1 MNNIN
6 EELKR
11 IKLLSSYD
19 TSLTLNENYKIN
31 LLSENDD
38 ITFILNEQPRS
49 LFRTLLGD
57 IKGISSQVK
66 DFSLFKGD
74 IAAAEK
80 FLQDASAGRAGAKE
94 LGTFTKDVLKDG
106 SRIKNSKPGLFQGAS
121 ESYAKNLFSNNTDDI
136 AKQFKNATDADKRSL
151 LKNAG
156 YPEASINSIIK
167 DYNIIANSTKEVA
180 KTTDVVRN
188 INGRVANVKDLKGS
202 SAEVKELI
210 KDVPDASAAAKNVDQ
225 VAVDAGRAG
234 LNQSIYY
241 KIGKKI
247 GFYVPAGFSK
257 IKNLTSKMNFR
268 KLVLYGLAGYGTYV
282 ALKELFGDDP
292 NPSVLDPCVVNSNN
306 VELLPT
312 STGDIMGYI
321 KTTGNEEYDSK
332 GGLKFYSN
340 GRVFSGDLSK
350 KGKYSCSTGGQLK
363 LGESTKKKKLNEET
377 VLGNIDINW
386 DIPGGGGEKKKFTW
400 TESPSC
406 DDVSKGVSTIKK
418 GMKGKCVAQIQTQL
432 KTKGFDEVG
441 NPDEKFWNKTK
452 SAVVRLQR
460 NGGLNQTGVVDAGTY
475 RYLFFDN
482 ASTPEIETLTSKKV
496 TNLPNETPEPTLS
509 IPKVDDGTTLP
520 SGAIGPLN
528 QPNYP
533 N

>member
-1 MNNIN
+1 MDNIN

-11 IKLLSSYD
+11 IKLLFSYD
-19 TSLTLNENYKIN
+19 TNLTLNENYKIN

-121 ESYAKNLFSNNTDDI
+121 ESYAKNLFSNTTDDI

-210 KDVPDASAAAKNVDQ
+210 KNVPDVKDAVKNVEQ
-225 VAVDAGRAG
+225 LAVDATQAG
-234 LNQSIYY
+234 LNPSTFQ
-241 KIGKKI
+241 KIGNKI
-247 GFYVPAGFSK
+247 GFYGAAGFNR
-257 IKNLTSKMNFR
+257 IKSLASKMSFK
-268 KLVLYGLAGYGTYV
+268 KLVLYGLAGYGAFTV
-282 ALKELFGDDP
+282 LNNLFGDDP
-292 NPSVLDPCVVNSNN
+292 NPSVLDPCVVNSDK
-306 VELLPT
+306 VEIVPT
-312 STGDIMGYI
+312 TSGDIMGVAR
-321 KTTGNEEYDSK
+321 KTGNEEYDSK
-332 GGLKFYSN
+332 GGLKFTP
-340 GRVFSGDLSK
+340 SGKVYLYDNSK

-363 LGESTKKKKLNEET
+363 LGESSKKKKINEET
-377 VLGNIDINW
+377 ILGNIEITW
-386 DIPGGGGEKKKFTW
+386 DVPGGGNESSSTGSFKRECGDPYSRGCKEK
-400 TESPSC
+400 
-406 DDVSKGVSTIKK
+406 D
-418 GMKGKCVAQIQTQL
+418 
-432 KTKGFDEVG
+432 
-441 NPDEKFWNKTK
+441 
-452 SAVVRLQR
+452 
-460 NGGLNQTGVVDAGTY
+460 
-475 RYLFFDN
+475 
-482 ASTPEIETLTSKKV
+482 
-496 TNLPNETPEPTLS
+496 PN
-509 IPKVDDGTTLP
+509 
-520 SGAIGPLN
+520 GPLHKVQSCLDVKSDGLFGGKTEGALLTKTQSKTFMAKDVDKICTSSGGGGTQ
-528 QPNYP
+528 QPTQDPEYTIDTQNTEAGETDTEGV
-533 N
+533 